1 MALEIERKFLVT
13 GDGWRLGSEGIV
25 YIQGYIAATP
35 KATVRVRVAGEQAYL
50 TLKGKVLN
58 LTRTEFEYSIPMAD
72 AQQMLQQLCGP
83 LVVEKTR
90 YKIPLG
96 NLLWEVDEFSGLNQ
110 GLVVAEVELSSPTQE
125 ITRPV
130 WLGDEVSH
138 DARYYNSNLAREPYS
153 TWSN

>member
-13 GDGWRLGSEGIV
+13 GDGWRLGSEGIF